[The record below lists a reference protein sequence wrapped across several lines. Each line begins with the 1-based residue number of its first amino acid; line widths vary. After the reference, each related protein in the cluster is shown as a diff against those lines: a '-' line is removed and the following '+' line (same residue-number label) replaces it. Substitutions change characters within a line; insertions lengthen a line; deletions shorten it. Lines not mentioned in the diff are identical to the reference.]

1 MALQFERLC
10 PRSREAVYMA
20 HLKIALRDLVRIKRQ
35 ACGLGLHYLK
45 PSRPLPVFE
54 CRPILVN
61 TASPDEKGCLVL
73 ADNRLVAVLVRVT
86 DAGVEQARRELC
98 GWQMEAGFGRCAVSV
113 LPLFDTL
120 ADAVAWMRTQLS
132 AG

>member
-1 MALQFERLC
+1 MA
-10 PRSREAVYMA
+10 Y
-20 HLKIALRDLVRIKRQ
+20 LKIALRDLVRIKRQ
-35 ACGLGLHYLK
+35 VQGLGSRNPK
-45 PSRPLPVFE
+45 PSRPLPTFE

-73 ADNRLVAVLVRVT
+73 ADNRLVAVLVRVADT
-86 DAGVEQARRELC
+86 GAEQDRKEPC

-113 LPLFDTL
+113 PPLFDTL

-132 AG
+132 AGWPVTTTTMRSPK